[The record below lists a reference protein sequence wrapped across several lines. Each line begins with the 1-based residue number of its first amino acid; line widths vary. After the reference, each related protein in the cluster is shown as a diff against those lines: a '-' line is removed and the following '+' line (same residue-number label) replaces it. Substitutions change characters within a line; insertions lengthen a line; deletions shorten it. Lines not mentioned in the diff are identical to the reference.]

1 MKFKKQILIESAVG
15 FFCFAVMAALFMLTV
30 VLSRDS
36 LFRRSQPMDILF
48 NDVMGLRVGDTVSA
62 RGVTVGKVDRI
73 LLQKD
78 GVHVMALL
86 NIPIE
91 LRADYKIEVL
101 PTSVLGGRYLM
112 IIEGSPDAEPIS
124 TDGVL
129 KGTPTTELI
138 DAATATINEIRAALN
153 DGILEDVKASVAEI
167 RKISTGLANGEG
179 TMGRLLRDDDIY
191 GDIQQIATN
200 LRQISDTIAKG
211 EGTIGRLV
219 NDDALYTD
227 AQAVA
232 ANLREIS
239 DRLAKGEGMLGHLLS
254 SDDTA
259 YQDLAA
265 TIATFR
271 KLSDSI
277 AKGEGTIGKLVSD
290 EELYMEFKAL
300 LREGRAAVDDIR
312 ETSPVTTFTSVF
324 FGAF

>member
-1 MKFKKQILIESAVG
+1 MQ
-15 FFCFAVMAALFMLTV
+15 ALQTV
-30 VLSRDS
+30 VARNLHPCDAGVVSVTQFHSGSAWNIIPEEVVIDGTVRTLSKEVNR
-36 LFRRSQPMDILF
+36 
-48 NDVMGLRVGDTVSA
+48 
-62 RGVTVGKVDRI
+62 KV
-73 LLQKD
+73 L
-78 GVHVMALL
+78 
-86 NIPIE
+86 
-91 LRADYKIEVL
+91 
-101 PTSVLGGRYLM
+101 
-112 IIEGSPDAEPIS
+112 
-124 TDGVL
+124 
-129 KGTPTTELI
+129 
-138 DAATATINEIRAALN
+138 DAARRITEGAAAMLRGSATFE
-153 DGILEDVKASVAEI
+153 AEE
-167 RKISTGLANGEG
+167 GLPP
-179 TMGRLLRDDDIY
+179 
-191 GDIQQIATN
+191 
-200 LRQISDTIAKG
+200 
-211 EGTIGRLV
+211 LV

-239 DRLAKGEGMLGHLLS
+239 DRLAKGEGTLGHLLS

-324 FGAF
+324 FVAF